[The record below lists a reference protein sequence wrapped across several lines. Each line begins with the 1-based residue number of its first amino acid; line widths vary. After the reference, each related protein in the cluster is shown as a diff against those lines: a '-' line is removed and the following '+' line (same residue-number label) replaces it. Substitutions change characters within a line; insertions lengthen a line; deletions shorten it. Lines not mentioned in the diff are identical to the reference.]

1 MKTWKLLNMACAV
14 ALSVAITHADENAA
28 ARKVAAAGVKVGF
41 RFQTVDDEVPL
52 NRVRGERCENCG
64 RFHSSRLE
72 NGIKCEKSW
81 WLRGVL
87 VAPDTVLCED
97 VTMAPEYVAAITVQ
111 LGDETRKATVE
122 KIFLD
127 RSAMALRLAEP
138 FKAAGVPIEK
148 RAGEPVTAMTF
159 SSVNNESETRVAIT
173 PLAGRWG
180 YTTDGSMTLSLPA
193 SAVLLDKK
201 NRVCGYMFGRRWSKG
216 EPVDPAAW
224 RTCTEQ
230 ELKARMTATQQALEQ
245 SVYPVTL
252 HFRSPKAPRVGL
264 GSNSYSYRRFSRS
277 DENENASQTES
288 IGIQVTGRR
297 LLVPTTRRKV
307 DYERLERI
315 MVTLPGAAEPVEA
328 RFVCALKRLSA
339 MVVEL
344 PAERPVKLFDPKGTA
359 PEDQLLTAAVV
370 SSAGTSKLRVQVV
383 PVRMPQVGY
392 TSYDMRHAEVSLDT
406 NKRDCFLF
414 TEAMQ
419 CQWWP
424 ASLLPRVRV
433 ASRYS
438 FRSDSDGEEAMLA
451 ADVARLFAE
460 PGEDEIDPS
469 LKPAPPEE
477 ENAIGWLGL
486 ELQSIGARLA
496 EAKGVVAETESGRYG
511 GLVTQVQP
519 DSPATAAG
527 VKPDWVLLS
536 ITPLG
541 EKVPVRIEISD
552 DEGRYGRAFEWDQL
566 ANIPPQ
572 YVDHLPLPWPS
583 VDTPLATQLTM
594 LGIGTEVTAAFL
606 VDGKRVEK
614 TMKIERGP
622 LHYGNSPMV
631 KWEGAGI
638 SVCDLTYEVREYLNL
653 AKDAPGVVVCRV
665 ETGSSAVMAGIRPF
679 EVITQING
687 AVIKSVEDV
696 RKFIDSLDEMRLN
709 VTRMTTDRVVTFKPK
724 TKEEVEADRR
734 RAAPP
739 EP

>member
-1 MKTWKLLNMACAV
+1 
-14 ALSVAITHADENAA
+14 
-28 ARKVAAAGVKVGF
+28 
-41 RFQTVDDEVPL
+41 
-52 NRVRGERCENCG
+52 
-64 RFHSSRLE
+64 
-72 NGIKCEKSW
+72 
-81 WLRGVL
+81 
-87 VAPDTVLCED
+87 
-97 VTMAPEYVAAITVQ
+97 
-111 LGDETRKATVE
+111 
-122 KIFLD
+122 
-127 RSAMALRLAEP
+127 
-138 FKAAGVPIEK
+138 
-148 RAGEPVTAMTF
+148 
-159 SSVNNESETRVAIT
+159 
-173 PLAGRWG
+173 
-180 YTTDGSMTLSLPA
+180 
-193 SAVLLDKK
+193 
-201 NRVCGYMFGRRWSKG
+201 
-216 EPVDPAAW
+216 
-224 RTCTEQ
+224 
-230 ELKARMTATQQALEQ
+230 
-245 SVYPVTL
+245 
-252 HFRSPKAPRVGL
+252 
-264 GSNSYSYRRFSRS
+264 
-277 DENENASQTES
+277 
-288 IGIQVTGRR
+288 
-297 LLVPTTRRKV
+297 
-307 DYERLERI
+307 
-315 MVTLPGAAEPVEA
+315 
-328 RFVCALKRLSA
+328 
-339 MVVEL
+339 
-344 PAERPVKLFDPKGTA
+344 
-359 PEDQLLTAAVV
+359 
-370 SSAGTSKLRVQVV
+370 
-383 PVRMPQVGY
+383 
-392 TSYDMRHAEVSLDT
+392 
-406 NKRDCFLF
+406 
-414 TEAMQ
+414 
-419 CQWWP
+419 
-424 ASLLPRVRV
+424 
-433 ASRYS
+433 
-438 FRSDSDGEEAMLA
+438 MLA